1 MKGFTLL
8 SLLIVCLFSNL
19 SAQTDTLVERS
30 LNEIVIS
37 ATKYETPKRK
47 VSQQVEII
55 DSREIAIQNNQN
67 AADLLMNSGEVLVQR
82 SQGGGGSPIIR
93 GFEANKVL
101 IEIDGLRLN
110 NAIFRGGHLQNVLRI
125 DNNMIDRL
133 EILFGPSSVLYGSD
147 ALGGVMHFITK
158 KPQLNSVGGNA
169 YARYSTANEEKTGHI
184 DLNFGGGKIASLTSF
199 TYSDFGDITQGGNRK
214 DKYSD
219 FGKRTFYVQRIDNK
233 DVSVQNTDVDKQVG
247 TAYSQYDILQKIL
260 FQSSESVSH
269 TLNLQYS
276 NSSDVNRYDRL
287 TEGTAASPS
296 YAQWYYGPEER
307 LLASYRL
314 DNEVNG
320 SFIDDYSI
328 ILAYQNAKESRN
340 SRRFNSSGFKHQ
352 YEEVKVASFDF
363 DASKQINKHKILF
376 GVEAYL
382 NWVDSEANRTNISNN
397 TETPSDTRYPG
408 GGSTMNSYA
417 IYLQDNIDVSDKV
430 IANIGLRYNY
440 TTLEANFDDKTFFPF
455 PYTTADQQFGALSGM
470 ASLVLLPSD
479 KTKIALIGSTGFR
492 SPNIDDLAKVFDSVK
507 GAVVVPNPNIT
518 PEYTYNAEVN
528 VTQWLGNTFQLEL
541 GGYYTWL
548 HDAIVLGNFQLN
560 GQDSIVYDGVNSQV
574 LAYQNNQKAH
584 IAGVRA
590 GVAFYLTPALQL
602 RGTVNYTRG
611 RVDGEGSNDT
621 PLDHIPPVFGKVS
634 LAYEQGRL
642 QAELWSLFNSK
653 KDIKDYLLNA
663 EDNEKYAT
671 PDGMPAWNTLNIRAG
686 YQLIRNLTVQLA
698 LENILDTN
706 YRVFASGVSA
716 PGRNFRVTLRGSF

>member
-19 SAQTDTLVERS
+19 SAQTDTLVEWS

-169 YARYSTANEEKTGHI
+169 YARYSTANEEKTGHV

-233 DVSVQNTDVDKQVG
+233 DVSVQNADVDKQVG

-382 NWVDSEANRTNISNN
+382 NWVDSKANRTNISNN

-518 PEYTYNAEVN
+518 PEYTYNAEIN
-528 VTQWLGNTFQLEL
+528 WTQWLGNTFQLEL

-560 GQDSIVYDGVNSQV
+560 GQDSIAYDGVNSQV

-584 IAGVRA
+584 IAGARA
-590 GVAFYLTPALQL
+590 GITFYLTPALQL

-611 RVDGEGSNDT
+611 RVDGEGSSDT

-686 YQLIRNLTVQLA
+686 YQLIRNLTIQLA

-716 PGRNFRVTLRGSF
+716 PGRNFSVTLRGSF